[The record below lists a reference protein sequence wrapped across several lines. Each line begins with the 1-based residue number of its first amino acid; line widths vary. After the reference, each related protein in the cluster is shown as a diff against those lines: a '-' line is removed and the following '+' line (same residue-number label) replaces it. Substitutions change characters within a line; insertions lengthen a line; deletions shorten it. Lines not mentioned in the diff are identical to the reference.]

1 MKPAISKLCI
11 FYYSSIEC
19 EQLLSGLSPPKSEV
33 SSPVINVH
41 LSPKHEEESVSLPT
55 ESSTA
60 NNENI
65 SEGQWIITLL
75 SDGEI
80 PHKIP
85 LNEGTSSD

>member
-1 MKPAISKLCI
+1 M
-11 FYYSSIEC
+11 
-19 EQLLSGLSPPKSEV
+19 
-33 SSPVINVH
+33 NVH
-41 LSPKHEEESVSLPT
+41 LSPKHEEESASLPT

-80 PHKIP
+80 PHNIP
-85 LNEGTSSD
+85 LDEGMSSVLSVDDALKFSALIFTFSGCR